1 MILFAITFTP
11 RKNTLAMNK
20 NAIHNFNLSIKNSTA
35 INSSEDLTEAVIKE
49 LAKVS
54 KEMSQQKDIVQVWQE
69 QNALNTTITNN
80 SSVLPE
86 GGAIDTSIETIRKTG
101 LSEST
106 ISSVFEGS
114 IANHNALTSIISS
127 EKTGTPNALI
137 GGGVADTNGRTI
149 VSSTV
154 SDNTTPP
161 IIGADNNTLNFSNG
175 LTTQTYASV
184 ATQQTLTVPQMLQ
197 ENSSEPTIEVVK
209 AGIKKRLDLAITVNN
224 SVEIEYWRGIS
235 NAFDEGATAQDFD
248 GKKDQERFTEMYFGL
263 QKWRLATID
272 ETTINNVNWGEVSE
286 SMIFKLSQLSKEE
299 KEDRLVRY
307 YNKLIKEIRNPAI
320 NIPQLFSEHDELFL
334 LLKSIFPHLPA
345 KITIQTQKGSYPD
358 LSPQKMYPDLGV
370 KNMYFIWSE
379 TQLDEVVIK
388 NGKGEILKDENGQ
401 YRDLKNGQWYDYD
414 RIENPTKVGSTF
426 WKASLYNT
434 INEQH
439 YLYHTIG
446 QRHAYYQF
454 ADAYLKTKGIISEWF
469 DAAARVTMGS
479 IKEALQGEIA
489 LQSAEMVNF
498 WYLSDKTDE
507 FLKEGNRNLFSD
519 NMNNVKLLLEGK
531 GKLSGEF
538 IDAKG
543 NKQSFKN
550 LSKQELDYKLVEFEQ
565 SLVQEYINFSFK
577 DLNNSFIK
585 KSLDEVSS
593 TTGNKEFDAIIKEIN
608 ENFTHW
614 MAPDI
619 MQDIM
624 EKHFMTKGKLTFNFA
639 KYDDRVKLGQLMVKE
654 LYYLRLS
661 DTFKVDSIDK
671 ILENPVQNS
680 TKTREYFIIDQKHAV
695 KEKEKHIKE
704 YKFLERLERI
714 KKKLNDKSAHSD
726 EVSKVKKDLVNASV
740 EEIKKS
746 LVNIK
751 KEIKNSLVNIGNEVE
766 NSALAIEKIVYN
778 DLRAF
783 YDEIK
788 KEFEITST
796 TGFEDKEYADLI
808 KNLYKDLIEVYEI
821 SEKLRVKLPEE
832 VEKTINTITGEAKKM
847 PDEIAVNAL
856 VRAAERFYPGVEIL
870 EEKEKEKLFKKNY
883 EASVAILL
891 YEFATGEGPEE
902 RNFDY
907 HVHKFAQAILQDRM
921 IDEIM
926 EETLK
931 LLQQTN
937 YDFVN
942 KPDSKDLKVDLELS
956 PTPLY
961 VIESFDKHL
970 NSNLAQIFI
979 GGAFA
984 LVRIKNKKLEGY
996 IYNKTSRESLML
1008 HLNVG
1013 NRKRKNDGADK
1024 KRLSTIIQ
1032 RIYFTFKLP

>member
-1 MILFAITFTP
+1 MIFFAITFTP

-137 GGGVADTNGRTI
+137 GGGVAETNGRTI

-154 SDNTTPP
+154 SGNTTPP

-209 AGIKKRLDLAITVNN
+209 AGIKKRLDLAITANN
-224 SVEIEYWRGIS
+224 SVEIKYWRGIS

-299 KEDRLVRY
+299 KEDRLIRY

-345 KITIQTQKGSYPD
+345 KIAIQTQKGSYPD

-624 EKHFMTKGKLTFNFA
+624 EKYFMTKGKLTFNFA

-671 ILENPVQNS
+671 ILKNPVQNS

-695 KEKEKHIKE
+695 KEKDKHIKE

-726 EVSKVKKDLVNASV
+726 EVSKIKKDLVNASV

-808 KNLYKDLIEVYEI
+808 KNFYKDLIEIYEI
-821 SEKLRVKLPEE
+821 SEKLRAKLPEE
-832 VEKTINTITGEAKKM
+832 RDKIINSIAEEAKKM

-856 VRAAERFYPGVEIL
+856 LRAAESYYPGVKTL
-870 EEKEKEKLFKKNY
+870 EDGEKEELFKNNY
-883 EASVAILL
+883 KASVAILL
-891 YEFATGEGPEE
+891 YEFATGTGPEI

-956 PTPLY
+956 PTPVF

-1013 NRKRKNDGADK
+1013 NRKRKNDRADEK
-1024 KRLSTIIQ
+1024 ILSTIIQ

>member
-1 MILFAITFTP
+1 
-11 RKNTLAMNK
+11 MNK